1 MQSTLDNPS
10 SGKRAMRK
18 SKTIFATLL
27 LMTAALLL
35 PSLGYGAD
43 FPPSVGQRVAET
55 KKAIKTVDMAG
66 FKAMY
71 DKKAYGLL
79 VDVRDP
85 DEYAAANIPGSVN
98 VSRGKL
104 EFTIWKHVGGPEN
117 PDYNKKMT
125 LHCATG
131 GRCALAAKTLM
142 DLGFKDVTSVDM
154 KLADWQ
160 KAGYPLQAKK

>member
-1 MQSTLDNPS
+1 MKT
-10 SGKRAMRK
+10 
-18 SKTIFATLL
+18 SKTFLATLL
-27 LMTAALLL
+27 LTAAVLL
-35 PSLGYGAD
+35 PGFGYAAD

-55 KKAIKTVDMAG
+55 KKAIKTVDMAT

-71 DKKAYGLL
+71 DKKDVGML

-85 DEYAAANIPGSVN
+85 DEFAAGHVPGAVN

-104 EFTIWKHVGGPEN
+104 EFTIWKQVGGPEK
-117 PDYNKKMT
+117 PDYAKRMT
-125 LHCATG
+125 LYCATG
-131 GRCALAAKTLM
+131 GRCALATKTLV
-142 DLGFKDVTSVDM
+142 DLGFTNVTSVDM

>member
-1 MQSTLDNPS
+1 
-10 SGKRAMRK
+10 MRK
-18 SKTIFATLL
+18 SKITFATLL

-35 PSLGYGAD
+35 PSLGYSAD
-43 FPPSVGQRVAET
+43 FPPSVAQLVANT
-55 KKAIKTVDMAG
+55 KKSIKTVDMAT

-71 DKKAYGLL
+71 DKKDVGML

-85 DEYAAANIPGSVN
+85 DEFAAGHIPGAVN

-104 EFTIWKHVGGPEN
+104 EFTIWKQVGGPDK
-117 PDYNKKMT
+117 PDYAKRMT
-125 LHCATG
+125 LYCATG
-131 GRCALAAKTLM
+131 GRCALATKTLM
-142 DLGFKDVTSVDM
+142 DLGFTNVTSVDM

>member
-1 MQSTLDNPS
+1 MKTN
-10 SGKRAMRK
+10 
-18 SKTIFATLL
+18 KTILATVMLV
-27 LMTAALLL
+27 AGALLL
-35 PSLGYGAD
+35 PGIGYSAD
-43 FPPSVGQRVAET
+43 FPPSVGQKVAET
-55 KKAIKTVDMAG
+55 KKAIKTVDMAT

-71 DKKAYGLL
+71 DKKDVGLL

-104 EFTIWKHVGGPEN
+104 EFTIWKHVGGAET

-142 DLGFKDVTSVDM
+142 DLGFKNVTSVDM